1 MKSFAIAAAVIA
13 AVACQSET
21 ARAAECVTFASGE
34 ILCDDGS
41 YAYYWSPAANEWQVL
56 DRDATAAALGL
67 STSGSTSGSATY
79 GSDGSSLTTTEP
91 RVSGHPR
98 VKTPRPGCSARR
110 RSRRPSPLSRHGR

>member
-1 MKSFAIAAAVIA
+1 MKGFAIAAAVIA

-56 DRDATAAALGL
+56 DRDATAATLGL
-67 STSGSTSGSATY
+67 STGGSTSGSATY
-79 GSDGSSLTTTEP
+79 GSDGSSLTTTDDGCMMYSAP
-91 RVSGHPR
+91 GYSYGDSLSFSSG
-98 VKTPRPGCSARR
+98 C
-110 RSRRPSPLSRHGR
+110 